1 MHFQQA
7 LTLRNGPELVD
18 NFYLLFPFMAKA
30 FGVGCFIWS
39 YKELDFF
46 RFLILFIQTIL
57 TCSIVI
63 EVCKC

>member
-1 MHFQQA
+1 MHLQQA

-30 FGVGCFIWS
+30 VGVGCFIWS

-46 RFLILFIQTIL
+46 RFLILSYPNNPYLFNSHRSL
-57 TCSIVI
+57 
-63 EVCKC
+63 